1 MTIAF
6 LVADK
11 AAGAQEAR
19 GFRVRDQSQA
29 ARAAAP
35 RDHQKAARRSHV
47 RAGATAGRPRRW
59 LCRGR
64 LARIVFS
71 CGRERLQSAAAGG
84 WQSTG
89 RTRRAARAARR
100 RYVRVRGVSA
110 ARASLRATCRASR
123 TGGAAR
129 AARAARLAAPAH
141 RSAGQLTLW
150 LYYYAVSF
158 FILFSFFISVSL
170 VFYRSSNALSDH
182 MDPAPK
188 WTRPQRSCLAH
199 LFQYTIEYLVA
210 LFLSIII

>member
-158 FILFSFFISVSL
+158 FHFVFIFYQCFSCVLQEFERALRSHGSGAEMDSTAEELSRASL
-170 VFYRSSNALSDH
+170 PVY
-182 MDPAPK
+182 
-188 WTRPQRSCLAH
+188 
-199 LFQYTIEYLVA
+199 Y
-210 LFLSIII
+210 